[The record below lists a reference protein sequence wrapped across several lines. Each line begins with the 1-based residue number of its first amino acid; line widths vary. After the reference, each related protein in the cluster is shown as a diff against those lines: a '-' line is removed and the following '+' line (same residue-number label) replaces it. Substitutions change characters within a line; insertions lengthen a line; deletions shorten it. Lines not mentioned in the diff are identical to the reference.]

1 MPADHPTM
9 SGIQNEAYCTRLVL
23 DWHLK
28 SLYNK
33 SSVGTHCLVARAH
46 IFGLSLVSVFPGS
59 RHQVA
64 QERTPSALC
73 DKKMTAKLSSCV
85 DDWKTMKSTSPG

>member
-9 SGIQNEAYCTRLVL
+9 SGIQNEAYCTRLVH
-23 DWHLK
+23 DWHLN

-33 SSVGTHCLVARAH
+33 SSDGTHCLVARAH
-46 IFGLSLVSVFPGS
+46 RFGLSLVSVFPGS

-64 QERTPSALC
+64 QERTRTPSAVC
-73 DKKMTAKLSSCV
+73 DNRNDSKVELMR
-85 DDWKTMKSTSPG
+85 G